1 MTSNLSSFLRFKYSS
16 SNKGGS
22 TGGPGT
28 NEEQDLGGFDSSASL
43 GGGSSPSLAKS
54 AASAREA
61 REAMEKRGMGTIQE
75 GADEDSSPGSRRSET
90 RR

>member
-43 GGGSSPSLAKS
+43 GGSSPSLAKS

-75 GADEDSSPGSRRSET
+75 GADEDSSPGSRRSEP